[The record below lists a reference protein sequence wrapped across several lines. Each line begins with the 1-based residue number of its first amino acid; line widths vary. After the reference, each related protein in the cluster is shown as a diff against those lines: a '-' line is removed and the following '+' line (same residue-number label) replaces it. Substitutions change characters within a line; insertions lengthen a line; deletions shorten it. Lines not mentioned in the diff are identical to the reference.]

1 MPWLKILL
9 EFDLRPIVFQF
20 IAIFPPGIEIDEGFC
35 VPDTCTTRDTF
46 SLVYVSKYL
55 SHILLSCQP
64 RVTVT

>member
-1 MPWLKILL
+1 MSNCWKSHVAAHLL
-9 EFDLRPIVFQF
+9 EFDLRTIVFQF

-55 SHILLSCQP
+55 SHMS
-64 RVTVT
+64 RDM